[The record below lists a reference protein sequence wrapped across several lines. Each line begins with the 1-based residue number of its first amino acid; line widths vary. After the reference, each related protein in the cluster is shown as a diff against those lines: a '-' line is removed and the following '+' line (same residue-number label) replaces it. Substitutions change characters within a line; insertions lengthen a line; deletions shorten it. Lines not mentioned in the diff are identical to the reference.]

1 MQLNRPYYLSA
12 SRTYLEDQIKK
23 NAFILVENGLISAIH
38 EQPQSDIRVL
48 DLGNYKIL
56 PGLIDLHIHGRN
68 GCDVMDAKLSSLET
82 ISSSL
87 SEYGIVGFL
96 ATTVTSSWEKSLAAF
111 SVIGDAAIKK
121 MPGAQ
126 VLGAYNEGLFFSNEH
141 KGAHNEQFFLTLT
154 KERID
159 QIYHASK
166 GSLKVLAMAPE
177 VDGAADL
184 IPYLK
189 SLGVRVML
197 GHTNANWA
205 QTCCALNAGASGG
218 VHVFNGM
225 SGIHHRDPG
234 CAGAVLMDDDA
245 FVEVIADG
253 VHLHPAILK
262 MIYRL
267 KGTKKITLISDC
279 INAGGLSDGAYRLGE
294 LDVSVEKGVARTL
307 KGSLAGSTLTLN
319 RAIENYV
326 SLAGISEVDAINM
339 ASIVPAKFLGMSD
352 SIGSIAINK
361 RACFAIADDTGDIA
375 ATIIDGDLVFSKND
389 NISEFF

>member
-1 MQLNRPYYLSA
+1 MQLINAYYLSA
-12 SRTYLEDQIKK
+12 KSIYLEDQIKK
-23 NAFILVENGLISAIH
+23 NAFILVKNGIIAAIH
-38 EQPQSDIRVL
+38 DQPQVDIKVL
-48 DLGNYKIL
+48 ELGNYKIL

-82 ISSSL
+82 ISTSL

-111 SVIGDAAIKK
+111 SVIGEAAGKK
-121 MPGAQ
+121 VPGAQ

-159 QIYHASK
+159 QIVKASN

-205 QTCCALNAGASGG
+205 QSCCALNAGASGG

-234 CAGAVLMDDDA
+234 CAGAVLMDDEA

-267 KGTKKITLISDC
+267 KDAKKITLISDC
-279 INAGGLSDGAYRLGE
+279 INAGGLNDGTYRLGE
-294 LDVSVEKGVARTL
+294 LDVKVEQGVARTL

-319 RAIENYV
+319 RAIENFV
-326 SLAGISEVDAINM
+326 NLAGISEVDAINM
-339 ASIVPAKFLGMSD
+339 ASIVPAKFLGLSD
-352 SIGSIAINK
+352 SLGSIAVNK
-361 RACFAIADDTGDIA
+361 RACFAIADETGDVVG
-375 ATIIDGDLVFSKND
+375 TILDGNLIFSKND
-389 NISEFF
+389 KISAFF

>member
-1 MQLNRPYYLSA
+1 MQLINVYYLAARSI
-12 SRTYLEDQIKK
+12 YLEDQIKK
-23 NAFILVENGLISAIH
+23 NAFILIKNGIISAIH
-38 EQPQSDIRVL
+38 EQPQANIKIL
-48 DLGNYKIL
+48 ELGNYKIL
-56 PGLIDLHIHGRN
+56 PGLIDLHIHGRD

-82 ISSSL
+82 ISTSL
-87 SEYGIVGFL
+87 SCYGIVGFL

-111 SVIGDAAIKK
+111 SIIGEAAGKK

-126 VLGAYNEGLFFSNEH
+126 VLGAYSEGLFFSNEH

-159 QIYHASK
+159 QIYAVSE

-184 IPYLK
+184 IPYLA

-234 CAGAVLMDDDA
+234 CAGAVLMDDAA

-267 KGTKKITLISDC
+267 KGAKKITLISDC
-279 INAGGLSDGAYRLGE
+279 INAGGLNDGTYRLGE
-294 LDVSVEKGVARTL
+294 LDVRVEKGVARTL

-319 RAIENYV
+319 RAIENFV
-326 SLAGISEVDAINM
+326 NLAGISEVDAINM
-339 ASIVPAKFLGMSD
+339 ASIIPAKFLGLSD
-352 SIGSIAINK
+352 SLGSIAVNK
-361 RACFAIADDTGDIA
+361 RACFAIVDEHGDVV
-375 ATIIDGDLVFSKND
+375 ATILDGNLVFSKND
-389 NISEFF
+389 NISAFF